1 MAAMR
6 KIFTVILALALLL
19 PALAQDASV
28 NVWLGD
34 GSLLS
39 PTDLEASVQQMLKN
53 QPKPQHIAV
62 LVHGYHT
69 TREESAAQFQEIGQR
84 FQSQYGQINQKALV
98 IGLQWESA
106 LAGAGVPWEAEEAYL
121 SSVGRARKVGH
132 NAARQVLL
140 RVQKQFPKADIS
152 LYGHSLGCEVS
163 AATLLPEINYGDDL
177 EKSTAYLPQQD
188 LFCTMVAL
196 CGSDLD
202 YDIWAKSGVSFR
214 SKRPRTRM
222 LYMTISPYMG
232 ERDKTLQVRQ
242 ISRGVA
248 GGSAFPKMTVEQ
260 CDTVYK
266 NRAIL
271 CDNRGIPTDHAYTSY
286 YDDVRVQ
293 RLVGIATYVNNP
305 KSPEPVEL
313 AEADRILKLPNQLDL
328 IVPYLDAELVSSTMY
343 ALWRIEQI
351 NCGSSIHMCDETL
364 NKIAQMLRNTPAKI
378 KKERPN
384 SPCKTVQKGIWPTE
398 KTMTRAG
405 APSWDD

>member
-1 MAAMR
+1 MLTL
-6 KIFTVILALALLL
+6 FLALSLLL
-19 PALAQDASV
+19 PALAQEASV
-28 NVWLGD
+28 PIWLGD

-39 PTDLEASVQQMLKN
+39 PADLEAAVQRAVKN

-69 TREESAAQFQEIGQR
+69 TREESAEQFQEIGQR
-84 FQSQYGQINQKALV
+84 FQNQYRQLNQKALV

-106 LAGAGVPWEAEEAYL
+106 LPGAGVPWEAEEAYL

-140 RVQKQFPKADIS
+140 RLQRQFPKAEVS
-152 LYGHSLGCEVS
+152 LFGHSLGCEVS
-163 AATLLPEINYGDDL
+163 AATLLPEIDYRDEL
-177 EKSTAYLPQQD
+177 EKSTAYLPQEN
-188 LFCTMVAL
+188 LFTTMVAL

-214 SKRPRTRM
+214 SKKPRTRM
-222 LYMTISPYMG
+222 LYMTISPYLG
-232 ERDKTLQVRQ
+232 DRDKTLQVRQ
-242 ISRGVA
+242 LSRGVA

-260 CDTVYK
+260 CDIVYK

-271 CDNRGIPTDHAYTSY
+271 CDNRDVPTDHAYTSY
-286 YDDVRVQ
+286 YDDARVQ
-293 RLVGIATYVNNP
+293 RLVGICNYVSNP
-305 KSPEPVEL
+305 KAPEPVEL
-313 AEADRILKLPNQLDL
+313 AEADKILKLPNQLEA
-328 IVPYLDAELVSSTMY
+328 IVPYLDSELISSQMY
-343 ALWRIEQI
+343 ALWRVEQI
-351 NCGSSIHMCDETL
+351 NCGGSKHMCDETL
-364 NKIAQMLRNTPAKI
+364 GKIAQMLRNTPAKI

-384 SPCKTVQKGIWPTE
+384 SPCKTVQKAIWPTE

>member
-1 MAAMR
+1 MLTL
-6 KIFTVILALALLL
+6 FLALSLLL
-19 PALAQDASV
+19 PALAQEASV
-28 NVWLGD
+28 PIWLGD

-39 PTDLEASVQQMLKN
+39 PADLEAAVQRAVKN

-69 TREESAAQFQEIGQR
+69 TREESAEQFQEIGQR
-84 FQSQYGQINQKALV
+84 FQNQYRQLNQKALV

-106 LAGAGVPWEAEEAYL
+106 LPGAGVPWEAEEAYL

-140 RVQKQFPKADIS
+140 RLQRQFPKAEVS
-152 LYGHSLGCEVS
+152 LFGHSLGCEVS
-163 AATLLPEINYGDDL
+163 AATLLPEIDYRDEL
-177 EKSTAYLPQQD
+177 EKSTAYLPQEN
-188 LFCTMVAL
+188 LFTTMVAL

-214 SKRPRTRM
+214 SKKPRTRM
-222 LYMTISPYMG
+222 LYMTISPYLG
-232 ERDKTLQVRQ
+232 DRDKTLQVRQ
-242 ISRGVA
+242 LSRGVA

-260 CDTVYK
+260 CDIVYK

-271 CDNRGIPTDHAYTSY
+271 CDNRDVPTDHAYTSY
-286 YDDVRVQ
+286 YDDARVQ
-293 RLVGIATYVNNP
+293 RLVGICNYVSNP
-305 KSPEPVEL
+305 KAPEPVEL
-313 AEADRILKLPNQLDL
+313 AEADKILKLPNQLEA
-328 IVPYLDAELVSSTMY
+328 IVPYLDSELISSQMY
-343 ALWRIEQI
+343 ALWRVEQI
-351 NCGSSIHMCDETL
+351 NCGGSMHMCDETL
-364 NKIAQMLRNTPAKI
+364 GKIAQMLRNTPAKI

-384 SPCKTVQKGIWPTE
+384 SPCKTVQKAIWPTE